1 MARDADRT
9 RTLRQSG
16 AWLLTESGADSSFT
30 AMCRG
35 FSTGTQPGT
44 RRATRGWRG
53 WAANRSDG
61 AVEVVLEGPPE
72 AVESVAG
79 YCRTGPSSAEVRSVD
94 EHEETPEGLTGFQ
107 IR

>member
-1 MARDADRT
+1 MSAETIRRRLVVRGKVQGVFYRDSARHAARNEGV
-9 RTLRQSG
+9 S
-16 AWLLTESGADSSFT
+16 
-30 AMCRG
+30 
-35 FSTGTQPGT
+35 
-44 RRATRGWRG
+44 G

-61 AVEVVLEGPPE
+61 SVEVVLEGPAA

-79 YCRTGPSSAEVRSVD
+79 YCRLGPSSANVHSVD